1 MLLWMKI
8 TFRKAM
14 FMNDIKAVVLAQE
27 YIKAHHTDMFKEY
40 KDIVSVKEAS
50 IMLNTGRKQ
59 IYKLIK
65 QGKLDKLEHNAKG
78 FLITKR
84 SIVAY
89 VLNTSEVSA

>member
-1 MLLWMKI
+1 MSLCFSNYNEAYQ
-8 TFRKAM
+8 TM
-14 FMNDIKAVVLAQE
+14 F
-27 YIKAHHTDMFKEY
+27 TEY
-40 KDIVSVKEAS
+40 KDIVSVKETS
-50 IMLNTGRKQ
+50 MMLNTGRKQ

-89 VLNTSEVSA
+89 VLNTSEEVSA

>member
-1 MLLWMKI
+1 MSLCFSNYNEAYQ
-8 TFRKAM
+8 TM
-14 FMNDIKAVVLAQE
+14 F
-27 YIKAHHTDMFKEY
+27 TEY

-50 IMLNTGRKQ
+50 MMLNTGRKQ

-65 QGKLDKLEHNAKG
+65 QGKLDKLEHHAQG

-89 VLNTSEVSA
+89 VLNTSGEVSA

>member
-1 MLLWMKI
+1 MSLCFSNYNEAYQ
-8 TFRKAM
+8 T
-14 FMNDIKAVVLAQE
+14 
-27 YIKAHHTDMFKEY
+27 MFKEY

-50 IMLNTGRKQ
+50 MMLNTGRKQ

-89 VLNTSEVSA
+89 VLNTSEEVSA

>member
-1 MLLWMKI
+1 MSLCFSNYNEAYQ
-8 TFRKAM
+8 TM
-14 FMNDIKAVVLAQE
+14 F
-27 YIKAHHTDMFKEY
+27 TEY

-50 IMLNTGRKQ
+50 MMLNTGRKQ

-65 QGKLDKLEHNAKG
+65 QGKLDKFEHNAKG

-89 VLNTSEVSA
+89 VLNTSEEVSA

>member
-1 MLLWMKI
+1 MSLCFSSYNEAYQ
-8 TFRKAM
+8 TM
-14 FMNDIKAVVLAQE
+14 F
-27 YIKAHHTDMFKEY
+27 TGY

-59 IYKLIK
+59 IYKLSK

-89 VLNTSEVSA
+89 VLNASQEVSA

>member
-1 MLLWMKI
+1 MSLCFSNYNEAYQ
-8 TFRKAM
+8 TM
-14 FMNDIKAVVLAQE
+14 F
-27 YIKAHHTDMFKEY
+27 TEY

-50 IMLNTGRKQ
+50 MMLNTGRKQ

-78 FLITKR
+78 FLIAKR

-89 VLNTSEVSA
+89 VLNTSEEVSA

>member
-1 MLLWMKI
+1 
-8 TFRKAM
+8 
-14 FMNDIKAVVLAQE
+14 MNDIKAVVLAQE

>member
-1 MLLWMKI
+1 MSLCFSNYNEAYQ
-8 TFRKAM
+8 TM
-14 FMNDIKAVVLAQE
+14 F
-27 YIKAHHTDMFKEY
+27 TEY

-50 IMLNTGRKQ
+50 MMLNSGRKQ

-89 VLNTSEVSA
+89 VLNTSEEVSA

>member
-1 MLLWMKI
+1 MSLCFSSYNEAYQ
-8 TFRKAM
+8 TM
-14 FMNDIKAVVLAQE
+14 F
-27 YIKAHHTDMFKEY
+27 TEY

-59 IYKLIK
+59 IYKLLK

-89 VLNTSEVSA
+89 VLNVSEKASA

>member
-1 MLLWMKI
+1 MSLCFSSYNEAYQ
-8 TFRKAM
+8 T
-14 FMNDIKAVVLAQE
+14 
-27 YIKAHHTDMFKEY
+27 MFKEY

-50 IMLNTGRKQ
+50 MMLNTGRKQ

-65 QGKLDKLEHNAKG
+65 QGKLDELEHNAKG

-89 VLNTSEVSA
+89 VLNTSEEVSA

>member
-1 MLLWMKI
+1 MSLCFSSYNEAYQ
-8 TFRKAM
+8 TM
-14 FMNDIKAVVLAQE
+14 FA
-27 YIKAHHTDMFKEY
+27 EY

-59 IYKLIK
+59 IYKLLK
-65 QGKLDKLEHNAKG
+65 QGKLDKLEQNAKG

-89 VLNTSEVSA
+89 VLNASQEVSA

>member
-1 MLLWMKI
+1 MSLCFSNYNEAYQ
-8 TFRKAM
+8 TM
-14 FMNDIKAVVLAQE
+14 F
-27 YIKAHHTDMFKEY
+27 TEY

-50 IMLNTGRKQ
+50 VMLHTGRKQ

-89 VLNTSEVSA
+89 VLNTSGEVSA